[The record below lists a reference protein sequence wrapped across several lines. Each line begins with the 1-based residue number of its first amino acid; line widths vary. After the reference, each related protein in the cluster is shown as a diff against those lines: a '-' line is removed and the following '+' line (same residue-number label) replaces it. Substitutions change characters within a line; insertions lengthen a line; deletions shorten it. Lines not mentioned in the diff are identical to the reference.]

1 MSTRRI
7 VAKDL
12 TLLTRDRRALTTL
25 LLMPLIFIAIL
36 GFSTG
41 KIFGQPDRDALLQ
54 IAVVDMDGSEI
65 ADELIAALDRRPEM
79 RLEMLADTSAADE
92 RIKDGDPG
100 VAVIIGP
107 NFHRYV
113 EKLQLTD
120 LFEPENSRLSA
131 GLGGLDIEVRG
142 RSSTTV
148 KRSIVEGLVFAETM
162 RVIAPHVVRNDPVAS
177 AYLDTR
183 EFLRKA
189 MSRAAPA
196 DPPASIQ
203 AAASPPIYGNVVF
216 QMLVPS
222 YTVMF
227 AFFMINIMARSF
239 LAERE
244 RGTLNRLRAAPIS
257 ATALMIGKT
266 IPFLLVSVLQGV
278 LLFVFGRILFGMSW
292 GPQPVLLL
300 PLIVSTSLA
309 ATSLGLLVA
318 VLVRTDAQVSSYGNL
333 LIITLA
339 GISGCFLPR
348 DWMPELMRKVSLA
361 TPHAWSLIAYEQVLS
376 SDHPNVDAVWLSC
389 GALLIFTAVFFAVGF
404 WRFRAL
410 R

>member
-54 IAVVDMDGSEI
+54 IAVVNMDGSDI

-79 RLEMLADTSAADE
+79 RLESLPDTSAADE
-92 RIKDGDPG
+92 RIRDGDPG

-107 NFHRYV
+107 DFRRFV
-113 EKLQLTD
+113 AKLQLTD
-120 LFEPENSRLSA
+120 LFEPENSPLAA
-131 GLGGLDIEVRG
+131 GLSGLDIEVRG

-162 RVIAPHVVRNDPVAS
+162 RVIAPHVVRNDPVAA
-177 AYLDTR
+177 AYLNTR

-189 MSRAAPA
+189 LGSAAPP
-196 DPPASIQ
+196 DPPFSVQ

-216 QMLVPS
+216 QLLVPS

-239 LAERE
+239 LAGRE

-266 IPFLLVSVLQGV
+266 IPSCWSRSCKACCCSYSGGF
-278 LLFVFGRILFGMSW
+278 
-292 GPQPVLLL
+292 
-300 PLIVSTSLA
+300 
-309 ATSLGLLVA
+309 
-318 VLVRTDAQVSSYGNL
+318 SS
-333 LIITLA
+333 A
-339 GISGCFLPR
+339 
-348 DWMPELMRKVSLA
+348 
-361 TPHAWSLIAYEQVLS
+361 
-376 SDHPNVDAVWLSC
+376 
-389 GALLIFTAVFFAVGF
+389 
-404 WRFRAL
+404 
-410 R
+410 